1 MSSSKRK
8 DEQAKSPST
17 AKRADSGARGRQG
30 ATAER
35 SAKRRGAR
43 VATGTASTERDH
55 GRAKSEREGRVHRQ
69 GTA

>member
-8 DEQAKSPST
+8 NPAAKSPST
-17 AKRADSGARGRQG
+17 TKRSGTGARGRQG
-30 ATAER
+30 VTPER
-35 SAKRRGAR
+35 SPKRRQAR

-55 GRAKSEREGRVHRQ
+55 GRSKTERERRVHRQ